1 MGFPRPQLN
10 GPGSDVDTTPAM
22 DIVERREH
30 GGEWWGRDANGSW
43 HRWNTA
49 SDDWDEPGVPP
60 WPPSPAP
67 HPDEVAIVAAA
78 MAAGAATARA
88 IGEGPPD
95 PAAADASAPM
105 NRIDTRWNREFPPFS
120 KRRLV
125 FGLVA
130 LPVIAA
136 LQELLFRAIGWRASL
151 PRFLFVCVAGGVLLS
166 IAFLPGMREMAERL
180 QRAQGSR
187 RTPWPW
193 QRRPPTDPAPPL
205 PPLERRLG
213 HDFLVALPFS
223 ITIMLVIGLTVSG
236 PTDTFRPA
244 SLLTSGVAAL
254 FTAAL
259 IALRT
264 SVWGLA
270 LFSIAGGLL
279 GGLFLVVLSAM
290 TFSDPS
296 GDFYLGWAIGSMLLF
311 LYAYPMWRWLRDLE
325 ARGFRLPMWIVMGGS
340 TLLVCGAALVFV
352 AEH

>member
-1 MGFPRPQLN
+1 M
-10 GPGSDVDTTPAM
+10 DV
-22 DIVERREH
+22 VERREH
-30 GGEWWGRDANGSW
+30 SGEWWGRDANGSW
-43 HRWNTA
+43 HRWNA
-49 SDDWDEPGVPP
+49 SSNAWDEPGVPP
-60 WPPSPAP
+60 WAPSPP
-67 HPDEVAIVAAA
+67 QHPDEAAIVAAA

-88 IGEGPPD
+88 LGEGPPD
-95 PAAADASAPM
+95 TAAADTSSPM
-105 NRIDTRWNREFPPFS
+105 GRIDTWWNREFPAFS
-120 KRRLV
+120 RRRLA

-130 LPVIAA
+130 LPVIAG

-187 RTPWPW
+187 RTPWAW
-193 QRRPPTDPAPPL
+193 RRRPSTDPAPPL

-213 HDFLVALPFS
+213 RDFLVALPFS
-223 ITIMLVIGLTVSG
+223 LVIMLVIGLTVSG
-236 PTDTFRPA
+236 PTDTFRPG

-279 GGLFLVVLSAM
+279 GGLLLVVLSAM
-290 TFSDPS
+290 TFSDPG
-296 GDFYLGWAIGSMLLF
+296 GDFFLGWAIGSVLLF

-325 ARGFRLPMWIVMGGS
+325 ARGFRLPMWIVMGGNV
-340 TLLVCGAALVFV
+340 LLVSGAALVFV